1 MCLLALIL
9 WLGIPA
15 TAFAQLTITGAVTD
29 ERGEPLPGASIGVVG
44 TTIGTTAAADGQFAL
59 VLPQPEAETLL
70 EARFIGYQSAQRA
83 IRPDD
88 GMATVVFQ
96 LAVDA
101 LQLDEIVVTG
111 LSAAA
116 SRKQLGHAISTVS
129 ARQLATAGTS
139 ALDKALSGKLAG
151 ALVQQNSGNPAGG
164 ATIRLRGTSTVLGDA
179 DPLYVVDG
187 VVVNNSSPELIRLG
201 GGAQNRLGDLNPNDV
216 ERVEVVK
223 GAAAAAL
230 YGSRA
235 NNGVV
240 QIFTKRGALGKPQ
253 LTYTARFST
262 AQVRQTLAVNK
273 APVDN
278 NGDKNPDGSDVQRF
292 DHQDFIFRRAAGTE
306 HYVSVL
312 GGAGS
317 TRYFASGSYLA
328 DQGVVANS
336 AFQRMGGRTR
346 IDQDLSPWATLSVG
360 GHFAFSKSNDI
371 PNGGLNSNYGALTGF
386 IFGPNTYDPT
396 PDPTTGA
403 YPNDGVLANPLEV
416 IDRYDFTQE
425 VSRYTG
431 YARLDLAP
439 LAGLSID
446 YTLGLDTYDQT
457 ALAFIPAGTSAPG
470 LANGLARRAEFDFL
484 QLNNDLHIRYQQDL
498 APHVQSTTLV
508 GGNPTIRT
516 GGDL

>member
-1 MCLLALIL
+1 MRLLALL
-9 WLGIPA
+9 LGLGIPA
-15 TAFAQLTITGAVTD
+15 TAFAQLNITGAVTD

-44 TTIGTTAAADGQFAL
+44 TTIGTTADADGQFAL
-59 VLPQPEAETLL
+59 VLPLLEAEILL
-70 EARFIGYQSAQRA
+70 EARFVGYQSAQRT
-83 IRPDD
+83 IRQDD
-88 GMATVVFQ
+88 GSTTVVFQ

-164 ATIRLRGTSTVLGDA
+164 ATVRLRGTSTVLGDA

-216 ERVEVVK
+216 ERIEVVK

-253 LTYTARFST
+253 FTYTARFST
-262 AQVRQTLAVNK
+262 AQVRKTLAVNK

-292 DHQDFIFRRAAGTE
+292 DHQDFIFRRAAW
-306 HYVSVL
+306 HRALRL
-312 GGAGS
+312 GIGRGRQHPLLCLGILLS
-317 TRYFASGSYLA
+317 RSGRGC
-328 DQGVVANS
+328 Q
-336 AFQRMGGRTR
+336 
-346 IDQDLSPWATLSVG
+346 
-360 GHFAFSKSNDI
+360 
-371 PNGGLNSNYGALTGF
+371 
-386 IFGPNTYDPT
+386 
-396 PDPTTGA
+396 
-403 YPNDGVLANPLEV
+403 
-416 IDRYDFTQE
+416 
-425 VSRYTG
+425 
-431 YARLDLAP
+431 
-439 LAGLSID
+439 
-446 YTLGLDTYDQT
+446 
-457 ALAFIPAGTSAPG
+457 
-470 LANGLARRAEFDFL
+470 
-484 QLNNDLHIRYQQDL
+484 
-498 APHVQSTTLV
+498 
-508 GGNPTIRT
+508 
-516 GGDL
+516 

>member
-1 MCLLALIL
+1 MRLLALFL

-15 TAFAQLTITGAVTD
+15 AAFAQLTITGVVTD

-44 TTIGTTAAADGQFAL
+44 TTIGTTADADGQFAL
-59 VLPQPEAETLL
+59 VLPQPPEEPLL

-83 IRPDD
+83 IRPNDD
-88 GMATVVFQ
+88 PATVVFQ

-129 ARQLATAGTS
+129 AHQLEAAGTS

-201 GGAQNRLGDLNPNDV
+201 GGAQNRLGDFNPNDV

-253 LTYTARFST
+253 MTYTARFST
-262 AQVRQTLAVNK
+262 SQVRRTLAVNK

-360 GHFAFSKSNDI
+360 GHFAFSNSNDI

-403 YPNDGVLANPLEV
+403 YPNEGVLANPPRSHQPLRFHPRSLALYRLCPPRPRPTIWPEH
-416 IDRYDFTQE
+416 RL
-425 VSRYTG
+425 YTG
-431 YARLDLAP
+431 A
-439 LAGLSID
+439 
-446 YTLGLDTYDQT
+446 
-457 ALAFIPAGTSAPG
+457 
-470 LANGLARRAEFDFL
+470 
-484 QLNNDLHIRYQQDL
+484 
-498 APHVQSTTLV
+498 
-508 GGNPTIRT
+508 
-516 GGDL
+516 

>member
-1 MCLLALIL
+1 MRLFAVLL

-44 TTIGTTAAADGQFAL
+44 HHHRHHRRCRRQ
-59 VLPQPEAETLL
+59 
-70 EARFIGYQSAQRA
+70 
-83 IRPDD
+83 IRPRPAVASGGSPTRSAVCGLPIRPQRTIRQND
-88 GMATVVFQ
+88 GSTAVVFQ

-139 ALDKALSGKLAG
+139 ALDKALTGKLAG

-216 ERVEVVK
+216 ERIEVVK

-262 AQVRQTLAVNK
+262 AQVRKTLAVNK

-306 HYVSVL
+306 HYVS
-312 GGAGS
+312 AI
-317 TRYFASGSYLA
+317 
-328 DQGVVANS
+328 
-336 AFQRMGGRTR
+336 GRGR
-346 IDQDLSPWATLSVG
+346 Q
-360 GHFAFSKSNDI
+360 H
-371 PNGGLNSNYGALTGF
+371 
-386 IFGPNTYDPT
+386 
-396 PDPTTGA
+396 
-403 YPNDGVLANPLEV
+403 PL
-416 IDRYDFTQE
+416 
-425 VSRYTG
+425 
-431 YARLDLAP
+431 LC
-439 LAGLSID
+439 
-446 YTLGLDTYDQT
+446 LGL
-457 ALAFIPAGTSAPG
+457 LLSRSG
-470 LANGLARRAEFDFL
+470 R
-484 QLNNDLHIRYQQDL
+484 
-498 APHVQSTTLV
+498 
-508 GGNPTIRT
+508 GGQ
-516 GGDL
+516 